1 MLNRTAGLVVVGIL
15 LLPLAPLTASHAASA
30 ATSAEATFINETFAA
45 QTDPADFGFPI
56 GAGIGNGALHLT
68 EGMSDYTTSVRQFG
82 AAISEEK
89 TLDLR
94 FDWTTAIASS
104 AMRTGVEL
112 RDDNGRL
119 VFALAATAAELRYAV
134 TGPDSDSTAAP
145 DALNPTWIRTG
156 FDRTQW
162 YTVELHLDFTL
173 GTIQY
178 AITSKQATPRVLASG
193 IAAIT
198 ATSLARIVACN
209 YYGIG
214 GQSIDNLRLV
224 RPERS
229 AYGTLAGATVYAF
242 GDSIVQGHQY
252 PRSFLNFVA
261 EREQM
266 ALTTYARNGATVAPS
281 DASGGQIL
289 TQVTSAWS
297 QAPDF
302 VVFDGG
308 TNDALQIHDRHA
320 YEIGAVSDSHDPAT
334 FDTGTYTGALEAT
347 INAMKRKWPTAR
359 LVYVAVHKLGS
370 RDWDT
375 QLALR
380 EVTLQAAQKWGVAIA
395 DVFTDTTFDTRVD
408 AQRTAY
414 TFDSL
419 VGGYPGA
426 GGTGTHPNIA
436 GITEFYTPVLTTKLV
451 ELGRP
456 QR

>member
-15 LLPLAPLTASHAASA
+15 LLPFASLTASHAASA
-30 ATSAEATFINETFAA
+30 ATSSGATLINETLGA
-45 QTDPADFGFPI
+45 QTDPADFGFPV
-56 GAGIGNGALHLT
+56 GADIGNGVLRVT
-68 EGMSDYTTSVRQFG
+68 EGMGDYTTSVRQFG
-82 AAISEEK
+82 PAVSDEK

-94 FDWTTAIASS
+94 FDWATAIASS
-104 AMRTGVEL
+104 AMKTGVEL
-112 RDDNGRL
+112 RDDSGRL
-119 VFALAATAAELRYAV
+119 VFAIAATATEFRYAV

-145 DALNPTWIRTG
+145 DSLNPTWIRTG

-162 YTVELHLDFTL
+162 YTVDLHLDFTL

-178 AITSKQATPRVLASG
+178 AITSKQTAPRVLASG
-193 IAAIT
+193 TAAIT

-209 YYGIG
+209 YYGTG
-214 GQSIDNLRLV
+214 SQSIDNFRLV
-224 RPERS
+224 RPEH
-229 AYGTLAGATVYAF
+229 AADGTLAGASVYAF

-252 PRSFLNFVA
+252 SRSFVDFVA
-261 EREQM
+261 EREKM
-266 ALTTYARNGATVAPS
+266 ALTKYARNGATVAPS

-289 TQVTSAWS
+289 TQVRSARS

-320 YEIGAVSDSHDPAT
+320 YEIGTVSDSHDPAT
-334 FDTGTYTGALEAT
+334 FDTGTYTGALETT
-347 INAMKRKWPTAR
+347 INAMKQKWPTAR

-370 RDWDT
+370 RNWDT

-380 EVTLQAAQKWGVAIA
+380 EVTLQAAQKWGVAVA
-395 DVFTDTTFDTRVD
+395 DVFADTTFDTRVD

-414 TFDSL
+414 TFDGL

-436 GITEFYTPVLTTKLV
+436 GITEFYAPVLTTKLV